1 MKELTLAQLIERAYL
16 QLIEKL
22 IGWYDELIKLFPN
35 LLLAILVIFFV
46 NYLAIGAKR
55 VVEKVVR
62 RLSSSPQVLSVV
74 RGIVFYLVW
83 IAGLMVALNVLNLE
97 KTVTSLLAGAGVI
110 GLALSFAFQDL
121 ATNFISGL
129 FIMIERPFNIGDFI
143 ETNGFEGHIERIG
156 IRSIVIKTLDEQ
168 HVIIPSKD
176 IFQQPLKNYNLGIER
191 RVTLA
196 VGISY
201 GEELEK
207 IRQVTKKAVEPLEQ
221 VVQQKGIHVHFY
233 EFGDSSI
240 NFELRFW
247 IKSSDPMYFLEA
259 RSAAIMA
266 IKRAYDANQ
275 IVIPFP
281 IRTLAFDI
289 KGGKGLE
296 EVLKNSQSKPQ

>member
-1 MKELTLAQLIERAYL
+1 
-16 QLIEKL
+16 
-22 IGWYDELIKLFPN
+22 
-35 LLLAILVIFFV
+35 
-46 NYLAIGAKR
+46 
-55 VVEKVVR
+55 
-62 RLSSSPQVLSVV
+62 
-74 RGIVFYLVW
+74 
-83 IAGLMVALNVLNLE
+83 MVALNVLNLE

-176 IFQQPLKNYNLGIER
+176 IFQQPLKNYNLGTER

-201 GEELEK
+201 GEDLEK
-207 IRQVTKKAVEPLEQ
+207 IRQITKSAVELLEQ
-221 VVQQKGIHVHFY
+221 VVQKKGVHVHFY

-247 IKSSDPMYFLEA
+247 IKNSDQMYFLES

-281 IRTLAFDI
+281 IRTLAFDV
-289 KGGKGLE
+289 KGGQGLE
-296 EVLKNSQSKPQ
+296 DVLKKSQSN

>member
-1 MKELTLAQLIERAYL
+1 MTDLTLTQLIERAYL
-16 QLIEKL
+16 QLHEKF
-22 IGWYDELIKLFPN
+22 IGWYDELVKMLPN
-35 LLLAILVIFFV
+35 ILLAILVVFLV
-46 NYLAIGAKR
+46 NYIAIGIR
-55 VVEKVVR
+55 RLVEKVVR
-62 RLSSSPQVLSVV
+62 RLSNSPQVLSVV
-74 RGIVFYLVW
+74 RGLAFYWVW

-176 IFQQPLKNYNLGIER
+176 IFQQPLKNYNLGTER

-201 GEELEK
+201 GEDLEK
-207 IRQVTKKAVEPLEQ
+207 IRQITKSAVELLEQ
-221 VVQQKGIHVHFY
+221 VVQKKGVHVHFY

-247 IKSSDPMYFLEA
+247 IKNSDQMYFLES

-281 IRTLAFDI
+281 IRTLAFDV
-289 KGGKGLE
+289 KGGQGLE
-296 EVLKNSQSKPQ
+296 DVLKKSQSN